1 MQDPSREESEPYP
14 PGEQTGVPGAARN
27 RYAVQPDDE
36 VGRDRLLG
44 RTIAAKSADP
54 AHADE
59 LEQEARFL
67 ARLDHAGCPTVLDF
81 VRDDGGAI
89 LITRRIDGIWL
100 SDAIAAA
107 AAGQP
112 PSELAT
118 PANVAQLLIRLC
130 EAVAAAHAQEVVH
143 RRLDPRCIRLGC
155 FGQVQVCDW
164 HHAIAERQN
173 PATLR
178 YVSSAVRNGRLGLDG
193 LQQDIQALGSVFFA
207 CLVLRR
213 PQPLDDDVIGKLEP
227 AERERLPA
235 AFEAIIRRAIAS
247 DAASGYATASAMADD
262 IARCLAGQAPRAQRI
277 SLAGR
282 ALHAVGKRVR
292 PILVVL
298 GVVVL
303 AATAAGLIARR
314 QIEDWLAWRTVAH
327 ETFTDAGWKE
337 RWLQAPAGRDAF
349 ETRDGAVVSTADRE
363 AMLILRRRLATP
375 VAIEYTGQIT
385 PGSQPCDLSVLW
397 SEAPGAGEDP
407 ARFGT
412 GPRDYM
418 IQAGAF
424 GNAFCAIFQNPG
436 RELLAH
442 SNRQLQPGREYR
454 FRVDI
459 MPDRLRMSIDGDTV
473 LDYAEDFP
481 TRSGHLSL
489 FGFYPGK
496 AFRDV
501 RVLQR
506 SDAGQTGPLD
516 AGDDAFV
523 ERHFTSAALRYAQAA
538 ELATGTHL
546 SDLARFKRGLAEW
559 NQGDMEAAGRIWAEL
574 SDEGLKL
581 RAACY
586 GLDSASS
593 LLRGASSASAF
604 ETLWRER
611 PDLHPEL
618 LRVWLRVAQWTKL
631 GSSTDTALI
640 ERLLTLQ
647 RTLFPGS
654 EPARFAAATILVGL
668 RRHQECLD
676 RFPDQR
682 LPCSDALLC
691 LGRPQEV
698 LDATW
703 TSFDAKVHA
712 LTMLGDF
719 TRILGY
725 PGVMPEWRARV
736 LCKIGRAREAV
747 DDPAMRYPGLIHA
760 GRAAELLR
768 QPGLEPLAANE
779 ALIALGRLEEAAGPG
794 IPEVPGSGGH
804 AGAMLLLGR
813 IEQYERATGSACSS
827 LRFMQAVERG
837 DRDAAA
843 AAHDGIAVSKDLAR
857 YAGWFM
863 PTVAVH
869 VIDALSGDAAAV
881 ERIRQHLPLLDHT
894 YGRRGWHVARAVLGD
909 TPPDGVLAMTT
920 ASEAAAWRAVA
931 AGMRAELQGDADAA
945 IAAYAAFAGLPTHQR
960 LLAVNTL
967 DGEVEWYVDWRL
979 RTLRARRR

>member
-1 MQDPSREESEPYP
+1 MQDPSRDETDPYP
-14 PGEQTGVPGAARN
+14 PGEQTGVPGAARR
-27 RYAVQPDDE
+27 RYAVDPGAG
-36 VGRDRLLG
+36 VGRDRLLD
-44 RTIAAKSADP
+44 RTVAAKSADA

-89 LITRRIDGIWL
+89 LLCRHIDGIWL

-107 AAGQP
+107 RAGQP
-112 PSELAT
+112 PPELAT
-118 PANVAQLLIRLC
+118 PANVAQLIIRLC
-130 EAVAAAHAQEVVH
+130 DAVAAAHAQEVVH
-143 RRLDPRCIRLGC
+143 RHLDPRCIRLGC
-155 FGQVQVCDW
+155 FGQVQVCEW
-164 HHAIAERQN
+164 HHAIAERLN

-178 YVSSAVRNGRLGLDG
+178 YVASAARNGHLGLDG
-193 LQQDIQALGSVFFA
+193 LPQDIQALGGVFFA
-207 CLVLRR
+207 CLVLR
-213 PQPLDDDVIGKLEP
+213 QPERDGADLVGRLEP

-235 AFEAIIRRAIAS
+235 AFEAIIRRAISS
-247 DAASGYATASAMADD
+247 DAASGYATAAAMADD
-262 IARCLAGQAPRAQRI
+262 IARSLAGQAPRAQRI
-277 SLAGR
+277 GPATR
-282 ALHAVGKRVR
+282 AVHAMRRNAR
-292 PILVVL
+292 PILIAL
-298 GVVVL
+298 GVIVL
-303 AATAAGLIARR
+303 AAAAAGILARR
-314 QIEDWLAWRTVAH
+314 QIGDWLAWRTVAS
-327 ETFTDAGWKE
+327 ETFTDAGWKD

-349 ETRDGAVVSTADRE
+349 ETRDGALVSTADRE
-363 AMLILRRRLATP
+363 AMLVLRRRLATP

-397 SEAPGAGEDP
+397 SEAPGAGDDP
-407 ARFGT
+407 ARFGS

-442 SNRQLQPGREYR
+442 SNRQLLPGRDYR

-459 MPDRLRMSIDGDTV
+459 MPDRLRLSIDGDTV

-506 SDAGQTGPLD
+506 TDAGRTGPLD

-523 ERHFTSAALRYAQAA
+523 ERHFASAALRYAQAA
-538 ELATGTHL
+538 ELAPGTHQ
-546 SDLARFKRGLAEW
+546 SELALFKRGLAEW
-559 NQGDMEAAGRIWAEL
+559 SQGGVEAAGRIWAGL
-574 SDEGLKL
+574 SDDGLRL
-581 RAACY
+581 RSACY
-586 GLDSASS
+586 GIDSASS
-593 LLRGASSASAF
+593 LLRGASSASSF
-604 ETLWRER
+604 ESLWHER

-618 LRVWLRVAQWTKL
+618 LRVWLRVAQRAKP
-631 GSSTDTALI
+631 GSPSDAALL
-640 ERLLTLQ
+640 ERLLALQ
-647 RTLFPGS
+647 RTLFPDS
-654 EPARFAAATILVGL
+654 EPTRFVAATILVGL

-682 LPCSDALLC
+682 LPCADALLC

-768 QPGLEPLAANE
+768 QPGLDPLAANE
-779 ALIALGRLEEAAGPG
+779 ALVALGRLEEAAGPG
-794 IPEVPGSGGH
+794 IPEIPGSGGH

-813 IEQYERATGSACSS
+813 IEQYEQANGSVCSS
-827 LRFMQAVERG
+827 LRFMQAIERG

-843 AAHDGIAVSKDLAR
+843 SARAGIVISKDLAR

-945 IAAYAAFAGLPTHQR
+945 IAAYAAFTGLPAHQR

-967 DGEVEWYVDWRL
+967 DSDVEWYVAWRL
-979 RTLRARRR
+979 RTLQARRR